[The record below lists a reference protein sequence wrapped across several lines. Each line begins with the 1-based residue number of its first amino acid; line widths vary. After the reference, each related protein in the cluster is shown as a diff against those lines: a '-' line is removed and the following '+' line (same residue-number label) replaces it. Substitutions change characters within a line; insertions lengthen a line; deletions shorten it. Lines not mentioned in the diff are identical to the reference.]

1 MASDYKKCSQNI
13 VYFPKTVNDRWI
25 NFAKLTMPTLL
36 IWGKKDNTLSV
47 TQYEELHS
55 QITQFHAFNVINAGH
70 YPHRSNP
77 DEVNT
82 LILDFLKKN

>member
-1 MASDYKKCSQNI
+1 MASDYKKCSPNI

-25 NFAKLTMPTLL
+25 NYAKLTMPILL

-47 TQYEELHS
+47 TPYEEL
-55 QITQFHAFNVINAGH
+55 IRKLPNAAFNIINAGH